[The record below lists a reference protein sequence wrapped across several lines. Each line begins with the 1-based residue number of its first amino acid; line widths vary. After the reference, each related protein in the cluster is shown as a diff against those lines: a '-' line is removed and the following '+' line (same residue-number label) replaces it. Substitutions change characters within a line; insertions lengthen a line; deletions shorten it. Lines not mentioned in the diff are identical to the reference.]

1 MSLRVRKIANSMTRA
16 VNENVMATLKVST
29 GYEVSE
35 SGDQVPKYEEYPRE
49 LQLQSM
55 ESDELEHYGFANNQ
69 GLFMSAY
76 ADGMIDVLNRDEQ
89 LGTTIVETQKYGS
102 PIIRTW
108 QVVKIAESYN
118 DWVKIIIRY
127 TGIKP

>member
-127 TGIKP
+127 TGAKP

>member
-29 GYEVSE
+29 GYDISP
-35 SGDQVPKYEEYPRE
+35 SGDQIPKYAEYQRE

-55 ESDELEHYGFANNQ
+55 DSEDLQHYGFANNQ

-102 PIIRTW
+102 STIRTW

-127 TGIKP
+127 TGIKA